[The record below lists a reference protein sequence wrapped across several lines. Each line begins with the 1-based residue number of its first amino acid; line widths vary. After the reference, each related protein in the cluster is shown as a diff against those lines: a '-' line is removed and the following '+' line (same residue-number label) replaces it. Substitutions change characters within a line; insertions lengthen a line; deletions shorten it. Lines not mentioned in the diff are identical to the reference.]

1 MSSYRCLLCR
11 GGKNLC
17 GKDYCPILL
26 KNKAYSRVI
35 PTIRAIEIDG
45 STPPGIFVGRHGY
58 PKVSLGP
65 LLSSQH
71 GNTSLLNTPEL
82 WYGKS
87 IEDIVNFRM
96 NLIRGKYLT
105 NVNDIEKAPRIVQE
119 IQESALAESSPGMSV
134 EFSKRPNTRIIL
146 DDNSQ
151 PFGPSAPIK
160 NLEFSN
166 FKTDQKLEKSY
177 YDTDLKAVG
186 SIIELYSKGCRI
198 SQIDRAFSAGTMG
211 IKKRRKFV
219 PTRWAITAVDDTISK
234 DLREKIKYNE
244 TIDKFRV
251 YGLDALDNRWQILM
265 LPFAWRYELI
275 EAWYPKTL
283 WNPYSS
289 EIAVFG
295 DHEYFNG
302 RKDYARLGGCYYAS
316 RLAITEHLKK
326 ESKQAGAVVMREAH
340 PGYVLPVGVWNVR
353 EHVRRAL
360 KTEPFR
366 FDDLSSA
373 LGFVSQHFAIPIK
386 RWIRESAI
394 VKDLLYQRRLEDFG
408 GL

>member
-119 IQESALAESSPGMSV
+119 IQESALAESSLGMSV

>member
-119 IQESALAESSPGMSV
+119 IQESALAESSLGMSA

>member
-26 KNKAYSRVI
+26 KNKAYSRVM
-35 PTIRAIEIDG
+35 PTALEIDG

-71 GNTSLLNTPEL
+71 GNTSLLDTPEL

-119 IQESALAESSPGMSV
+119 IQESALAESSLGMSA
-134 EFSKRPNTRIIL
+134 EFSKRPNTRIML

-234 DLREKIKYNE
+234 DLREEIKYNE

-251 YGLDALDNRWQILM
+251 YRLDALDNRWQILM
-265 LPFAWRYELI
+265 LPFTWRYELI

-326 ESKQAGAVVMREAH
+326 ERRQAGAVVMREAH

>member
-11 GGKNLC
+11 GGRNLC

-26 KNKAYSRVI
+26 KNKAYSRVM
-35 PTIRAIEIDG
+35 PTALEIDG
-45 STPPGIFVGRHGY
+45 STPPGIFVGRYGY

-71 GNTSLLNTPEL
+71 GDTSLLDTPEL

-96 NLIRGKYLT
+96 NLVRGKYLT
-105 NVNDIEKAPRIVQE
+105 NVNDIEKAPRIVRE
-119 IQESALAESSPGMSV
+119 IQESALAESSLDIFAK
-134 EFSKRPNTRIIL
+134 FSKRPNTRIIM

-166 FKTDQKLEKSY
+166 FRTDQKLEKSY
-177 YDTDLKAVG
+177 YDTDLKAKEG
-186 SIIELYSKGCRI
+186 IIELYLDGCRI

-234 DLREKIKYNE
+234 DLREEIKYNE

-251 YGLDALDNRWQILM
+251 YRLDALDNRWQILM
-265 LPFAWRYELI
+265 LPSTWRYELI

-302 RKDYARLGGCYYAS
+302 RKDYAKPGGCYYAS

-326 ESKQAGAVVMREAH
+326 ERRQAGAIVMREAH

-360 KTEPFR
+360 KTKPFK

-386 RWIRESAI
+386 GWIRESAI
-394 VKDLLYQRRLEDFG
+394 VKDLLYQRRIEDFG